1 MSSACTHLSICYT
14 SSPHARTVGFKRPD
28 KAERLAAG
36 EPTEAPLPEVKC
48 VVDNPEI
55 FPPPLILPGDELSE
69 DPECPPQSYREWLR
83 EEERNPVTGK
93 RRTVYVVPAP
103 LVGDE
108 VSFMKSW
115 SMPRDGGETPRVH
128 RPKFLDICDYLASF
142 YHGLPVK
149 ALTQS
154 PPKFMSWEE
163 SKKSKR
169 PRRDPQYVGLRV
181 ADECVGI
188 RTRACPDGVY
198 SKQLNLDDLLDA
210 AISMLPKDAYALLLL
225 TDHDLYE
232 DDEDTFVCGRA
243 YGGSRVAVVS
253 NARYNP
259 ALDALQSV
267 DRLHAWPLSHCAE
280 YMSTYYSISEP
291 KTKRQKKSHS
301 AKAQANQKPIGP
313 NEPSPAPLDMAF
325 SVGRSLAASDW
336 TRDSLAALWL
346 GRICR
351 TASHELGHCFG
362 IDHCVYYACC
372 MQGTGSIQEDA
383 RQPPY
388 ICPVDQ
394 AKLLCATGTT
404 EARRDRALL
413 SFCERSE
420 LRETQFFAPLAAWL
434 RAKSY

>member
-1 MSSACTHLSICYT
+1 MSSACTHSSICYT
-14 SSPHARTVGFKRPD
+14 SSPHARTAGFKRPE
-28 KAERLAAG
+28 KGERLAAA
-36 EPTEAPLPEVKC
+36 EPTEALLPEEEYTF
-48 VVDNPEI
+48 DTPEI
-55 FPPPLILPGDELSE
+55 FPPPLILPGDDLAE
-69 DPECPPQSYREWLR
+69 DPEYPPQSYREWFR
-83 EEERNPVTGK
+83 DEERNPVTGK

-115 SMPRDGGETPRVH
+115 SMPRDVGETPRVH
-128 RPKFLDICDYLASF
+128 TPKLLDILDYLAAF
-142 YHGLPVK
+142 YRGLPVK

-154 PPKFMSWEE
+154 PLEFMSWEE
-163 SKKSKR
+163 PGKSKKSQ
-169 PRRDPQYVGLRV
+169 RDPQYVGLKI
-181 ADECVGI
+181 AEECVGI
-188 RTRACPDGVY
+188 RTRACPDRVY
-198 SKQLNLDDLLDA
+198 SRQLNLDDLLDA

-225 TDHDLYE
+225 TDHDMYE

-259 ALDALQSV
+259 GLDALQSV

-280 YMSTYYSISEP
+280 YMSTCCSTSEP
-291 KTKRQKKSHS
+291 KTKRQKKSQS
-301 AKAQANQKPIGP
+301 AKANANKEPSGQ
-313 NEPSPAPLDMAF
+313 NEPSTAPLGNAF
-325 SVGRSLAASDW
+325 SVARSLASLDW
-336 TRDSLAALWL
+336 TQESLAALWL
-346 GRICR
+346 GRMCR

-372 MQGTGSIQEDA
+372 MQGTSSIQEDA

-394 AKLLCATGTT
+394 AKLLRATGTT
-404 EARRDRALL
+404 EARRDRTLL

-420 LRETQFFAPLAAWL
+420 LRKTQFFAPFAAWL
-434 RAKSY
+434 RAKSN

>member
-1 MSSACTHLSICYT
+1 MSSACTHSSICYT
-14 SSPHARTVGFKRPD
+14 SSPHAKTAGFKRPD
-28 KAERLAAG
+28 TGERLAAA
-36 EPTEAPLPEVKC
+36 EPTEALLPEEEYTF
-48 VVDNPEI
+48 DNPAM
-55 FPPPLILPGDELSE
+55 FPPPLVFPGDDLAE
-69 DPECPPQSYREWLR
+69 DPEYPPQNYRQWFRDED
-83 EEERNPVTGK
+83 RNPVTGK

-115 SMPRDGGETPRVH
+115 SIPRGVGETPRAH
-128 RPKFLDICDYLASF
+128 TPKLLDIRDYLAAF
-142 YHGLPVK
+142 YRGLPVK

-154 PPKFMSWEE
+154 PLEFMSWEE
-163 SKKSKR
+163 LKKSKKSQ
-169 PRRDPQYVGLRV
+169 RDPQYVGLRIG
-181 ADECVGI
+181 DECVGI
-188 RTRACPDGVY
+188 RTRACPDGIY
-198 SKQLNLDDLLDA
+198 SRQLNLDDLLDA

-225 TDHDLYE
+225 TEHDLYE

-259 ALDALQSV
+259 DLDALQSV

-280 YMSTYYSISEP
+280 YMSTCCSTSEP
-291 KTKRQKKSHS
+291 KTKRQKKSQS
-301 AKAQANQKPIGP
+301 AKANANEEPSGQ
-313 NEPSPAPLDMAF
+313 NEPIPLPLDMAF
-325 SVGRSLAASDW
+325 SVARSLTSLDW
-336 TRDSLAALWL
+336 TQESLAALWL
-346 GRICR
+346 GRMCR

-394 AKLLCATGTT
+394 AKLLRATGTT
-404 EARRDRALL
+404 EAQRDSALL
-413 SFCERSE
+413 SFCDRSE
-420 LRETQFFAPLAAWL
+420 LRETQFFAPFAAWL
-434 RAKSY
+434 RAKSN